1 MSSVSQT
8 KRGLRAIGRGMS
20 RGVQAIAVE
29 GRMGAGV
36 SWSMPQAAWW
46 GFWSGFLQ
54 VSTLERAC
62 RILHR
67 SVRCLATLA
76 GGRLGVGVLL
86 QMGAVPATPAGSR
99 VCVCGFV
106 SACCSVN
113 ACVCA
118 YTCAYVYSS
127 PGERW
132 ELTRENPSGARR
144 CPRTTRKCK
153 CEAATPHAS
162 AGSRSAKRSRNVAD
176 ALRYLPPASSR
187 ERRPVTKKKDA
198 GGRGTRR
205 AAWRRSGGRS
215 RRRRPRRRSAGAR
228 RRARRA
234 ASRAS

>member
-1 MSSVSQT
+1 VSSVSQT

-153 CEAATPHAS
+153 CEAATPHARVTQKAS
-162 AGSRSAKRSRNVAD
+162 AATKASKVTTRMAPPFPPRNTARGKEGKRRGAC
-176 ALRYLPPASSR
+176 
-187 ERRPVTKKKDA
+187 A
-198 GGRGTRR
+198 GGCGCCVEQMMRGGGRR
-205 AAWRRSGGRS
+205 ADGVGRD
-215 RRRRPRRRSAGAR
+215 AE
-228 RRARRA
+228 
-234 ASRAS
+234 